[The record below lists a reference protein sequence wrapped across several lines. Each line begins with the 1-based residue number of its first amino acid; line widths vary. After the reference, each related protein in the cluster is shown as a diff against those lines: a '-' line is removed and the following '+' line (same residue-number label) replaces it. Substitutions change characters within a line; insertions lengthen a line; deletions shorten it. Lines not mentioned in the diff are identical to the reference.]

1 MGETPGEAF
10 FARDARTV
18 ARAMIGLELTWGG
31 VGGIIVET
39 EAYLP
44 DDPASHSF
52 RGPTPRNRA
61 MFGAPGTAY
70 VYRIY
75 GLHWCL
81 NAVCL
86 PGAAVLVRALEP
98 TEGLAAM
105 AERRGTEQLLNLCS
119 GPAKLAAA
127 LAVTGAADGQ
137 SLLAPPVQL
146 RRARAPADVAVGP
159 RIGISR
165 AAELPWRFGLAGS
178 RYLSRRFPASP

>member
-1 MGETPGEAF
+1 MQDTGF
-10 FARDARTV
+10 FARDARQV
-18 ARAMIGLELTWGG
+18 AREMIGLELAFGEAA
-31 VGGIIVET
+31 GIIVET

-52 RGPTPRNRA
+52 RGPTPRNA
-61 MFGAPGTAY
+61 SMFGAPGIAY

-86 PGAAVLVRALEP
+86 PGSAVLIRALEP
-98 TEGLAAM
+98 TRGLALM
-105 AERRGTEQLLNLCS
+105 QQRRGTGDLRRLCS

-127 LAVTGAADGQ
+127 LAISGAEDGLP
-137 SLLAPPVQL
+137 LLAPPFAL
-146 RRARAPADVAVGP
+146 RRAHEGKVIHGP

-165 AAELPWRFGLAGS
+165 ATEQPWRFGQRGS
-178 RYLSRRFPASP
+178 AFLSRKFP